1 MAVCSSLN
9 PGQAP
14 ALMTATLMD
23 RIASAVRD
31 RHPLLMGVV
40 NVTPDSFSDG
50 GRFERPETAI
60 AHALQLH
67 QQGADILD
75 IGGESTRPGAQPVG
89 EQVELD
95 RVIPVIEGIRAATDV
110 LISIDTSKPGVML
123 AAVRAGADMINDV
136 NALRAPQAIRV
147 AADLAVPVCLMHM
160 QGEPR
165 TMQKDPRYGRVVDDI
180 MAFFSARVRA
190 CLAAGLPA
198 ERIVLDPGFGFGK
211 TLDHNLELLAGLE
224 RIGRS
229 GHPVLVGLS
238 RKSMLGAITGRE
250 QPDQRVAASVAA
262 ALLAAQRGAAIIR
275 VHDVAETADALAV
288 WRAVRNLESSEGK
301 AQ

>member
-89 EQVELD
+89 EQDELD

-110 LISIDTSKPGVML
+110 PISIDTSKPGVML

-211 TLDHNLELLAGLE
+211 TLGHNLELLAGLE

-262 ALLAAQRGAAIIR
+262 ALLAAQRGTAIIR

>member
-110 LISIDTSKPGVML
+110 PISIDTSKPGVML